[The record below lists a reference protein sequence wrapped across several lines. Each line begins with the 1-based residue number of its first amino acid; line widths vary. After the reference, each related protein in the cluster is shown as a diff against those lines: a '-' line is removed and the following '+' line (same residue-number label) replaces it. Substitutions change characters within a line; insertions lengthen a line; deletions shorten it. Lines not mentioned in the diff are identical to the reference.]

1 MGGGP
6 GTGAM
11 AGDPQGAQGGAAP
24 RLGPLAGLRV
34 VEMAGIGPA
43 PFAAMLLADL
53 GAQVIRI
60 DRPGPSDL
68 GIARPAEFDFVL
80 RGRGRVALDLKHP
93 EAVACVLDLLAT
105 ADALIEGFRP
115 GVMER
120 LGLGPEP
127 CLRANPRLV
136 YGRVTGWGQDGP
148 LAPRAGHDLNY
159 LALTGVLDMIG
170 RDPDQPP
177 AIPLNL
183 IADYAGGSLML
194 VLGILAGV
202 FAARAGGPG
211 QVVDAAMVDG
221 VSVLATAMAGLR
233 AAGLHD
239 GPRGTNLLDGGLPE
253 YDVYRCADGRWL
265 SLGAL
270 EPRFRA
276 TALAGFGL
284 DPAAFPPDRSPAGR
298 ARLRRALSDAIA
310 TRGRDEW
317 CAMFEG
323 QDACIAP
330 VLTPEEAPEHP
341 HMAARATHVAIGG
354 HRQPAPAPRF
364 SATPCAVPDAV
375 TACATGA
382 AGLAGWGLDEQ
393 AIARLV
399 GSGAMPGA
407 GQAPDQTHAGR
418 PEPGAGPMQTGGRK

>member
-1 MGGGP
+1 MAGGP
-6 GTGAM
+6 GAGGM
-11 AGDPQGAQGGAAP
+11 ARDAQGGAAAPQHASGAGP
-24 RLGPLAGLRV
+24 RQGPLAGLRV

-60 DRPGPSDL
+60 DRPGPSEL

-93 EAVACVLDLLAT
+93 EGVACVLALVAT

-127 CLRANPRLV
+127 CLRVNPRLV

-194 VLGILAGV
+194 VLGILAAV
-202 FAARAGGPG
+202 MAARAGGPG

-221 VSVLATAMAGLR
+221 VSVLGTAMAGLR

-265 SLGAL
+265 SLAAL
-270 EPRFRA
+270 EPRFRD

-298 ARLRRALSDAIA
+298 ARLRAALSAAIA
-310 TRGRDEW
+310 ARGRDEW
-317 CAMFEG
+317 CSILAG
-323 QDACIAP
+323 QDACTAP
-330 VLTPEEAPEHP
+330 VLAPEEAPDHP
-341 HMAARATHVAIGG
+341 HMAARRSHVTIGG

-364 SATPCAVPDAV
+364 SATPCAVPRP
-375 TACATGA
+375 ATESVVGA
-382 AGLAGWGLDEQ
+382 GALAGWGLDGQ

-399 GSGAMPGA
+399 ASGAMPPAGA
-407 GQAPDQTHAGR
+407 EQD
-418 PEPGAGPMQTGGRK
+418 